1 MAGDINVVLG
11 TVILWLLVLTVAF
24 VIHWIKIERHLEF
37 NRQGGSKVSE
47 GLKAK
52 VLGKG

>member
-1 MAGDINVVLG
+1 MAGNINVALG
-11 TVILWLLVLTVAF
+11 VVILWLLVLTVAF
-24 VIHWIKIERHLEF
+24 VIHWIKVERHLEF
-37 NRQGGSKVSE
+37 NKQGGSKVSE